1 MISSPIIKESDSV
14 SFVMSHVFF
23 ALIPSLLIYIYFF
36 GYGILGNL
44 IFGVTL
50 GVLFE
55 YLCLKLRNIS
65 AKPFLLDGSTIV
77 TCWLLI
83 ISIPSGSPWWI
94 ILIGVFSA
102 IVIAKHIYGGL
113 GSNIFNPAMIG
124 YAILLISFP
133 AMMTNW
139 EVSNSLGLNNFLNL
153 KNLFNL
159 FHVQLISNIDAVSSA
174 TPLDNIKTY
183 LFLNADN
190 LNPNNFP
197 NYEIFN
203 PRSIINISYFAGGLY
218 LLHKKI
224 ISWHLP
230 ITLIITV
237 ILFSS
242 FMSLIDANKFMGPI
256 HHLLNGAVIL
266 GAFFI
271 LTDPVTSPTTKR
283 GKIIFAILIGIITLT
298 IRNFGGYP
306 DGVAFAVIFMNIWV
320 PLIEKFTQPKVFG
333 Y

>member
-1 MISSPIIKESDSV
+1 MIPSPIIRKSNSV

-44 IFGVTL
+44 IFGISL
-50 GVLFE
+50 GILFE
-55 YLCLKLRNIS
+55 YISLKLRNIS

-83 ISIPSGSPWWI
+83 ISIPSSSPWWI
-94 ILIGVFSA
+94 IFIGIFSA
-102 IVIAKHIYGGL
+102 IILAKHVYGGL

-133 AMMTNW
+133 AMMTDW
-139 EVSNSLGLNNFLNL
+139 EASNSLGLNNFINFNDLLSLLNT
-153 KNLFNL
+153 KSNL
-159 FHVQLISNIDAVSSA
+159 NIDGISSA
-174 TPLDNIKTY
+174 TPLDTIKTF

-190 LNPNNFP
+190 LNQNNFP

-203 PRSIINISYFAGGLY
+203 PRSIINISYFLGGLY
-218 LLHKKI
+218 LLNKKI

-237 ILFSS
+237 ILFSAL
-242 FMSLIDANKFMGPI
+242 MHLLDPNKFMGPT
-256 HHLLNGAVIL
+256 HHLLNGALIL

-271 LTDPVTSPTTKR
+271 LTDPVTSPTTKK
-283 GKIIFAILIGIITLT
+283 GKVIFAILIGIITLT
-298 IRNFGGYP
+298 IRNFGAYP
-306 DGVAFAVIFMNIWV
+306 DGIAFAVIFMNIWV